1 MHTHTV
7 THLNGIMVPSES
19 FFEMGWQ
26 VDTTKVFMT
35 SNMFKTYVSY
45 DFVTMRAMVQ
55 AWIMCPILGDG
66 RNSTINLPQ
75 INIDPAK
82 KKLED

>member
-1 MHTHTV
+1 
-7 THLNGIMVPSES
+7 
-19 FFEMGWQ
+19 
-26 VDTTKVFMT
+26 
-35 SNMFKTYVSY
+35 
-45 DFVTMRAMVQ
+45 MRAMVQ